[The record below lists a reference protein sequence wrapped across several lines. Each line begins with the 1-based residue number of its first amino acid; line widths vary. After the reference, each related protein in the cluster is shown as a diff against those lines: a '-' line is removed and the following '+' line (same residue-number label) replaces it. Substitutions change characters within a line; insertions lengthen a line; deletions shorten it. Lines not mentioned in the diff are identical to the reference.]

1 MKSGVYKIT
10 NSINSKIY
18 IGSSLNIHKR
28 LIHHKGRLNNNMHCN
43 KHLQFAYNKYGKD
56 NFIFETLE
64 ICENI
69 IEREQYYLN
78 TLKPEYNILPNAFT
92 CKGRILTEEHKIKI
106 GLSNKNI
113 KRSDDLKSKWSN
125 IKKNNPN
132 IEHYKYIVNKAKEV
146 NSKKV
151 KQYDLNMNFIKEY
164 NSLTEAALAIN
175 GDVSTITKVCKG
187 KLNKHR
193 NFIFRY

>member
-1 MKSGVYKIT
+1 MKSGVYKIMNINT
-10 NSINSKIY
+10 NNIY
-18 IGSSLNIHKR
+18 IGSSCNLHSRI
-28 LIHHKGRLNNNMHCN
+28 IHHKNRLLKGVHGN
-43 KHLQFAYNKYGKD
+43 KHLQNSYNKYGKE
-56 NFIFETLE
+56 NFIFEIIE
-64 ICENI
+64 YCDNI
-69 IEREQYYLN
+69 IEREQYYLDALN
-78 TLKPEYNILPNAFT
+78 PYYNILPNAFT
-92 CKGRILTEEHKIKI
+92 CKGKVLSEEQKKKI
-106 GLSNKNI
+106 GLGNSNI
-113 KRSDDLKSKWSN
+113 KRSKELKKRWSD

-132 IEHYKYIVNKAKEV
+132 IEHYKMIVNKAKEV
-146 NSKKV
+146 NCKKV